1 MIAFFIMG
9 NDVLKSDLPIYHID
23 RVVRETG
30 EYFGD
35 DAHIVYVNAEIR
47 DNSALGKLMHDFFC
61 KDSRDME
68 YKVLAERVHFFKKD
82 QEGVTTMC
90 KAMEDMRKE
99 ERLETSIETAKILLK
114 QGVLSYEQIAEATK
128 LSVTE
133 IIALK
138 EE

>member
-1 MIAFFIMG
+1 MCGTFAACYT
-9 NDVLKSDLPIYHID
+9 V
-23 RVVRETG
+23 
-30 EYFGD
+30 
-35 DAHIVYVNAEIR
+35 
-47 DNSALGKLMHDFFC
+47 
-61 KDSRDME
+61 
-68 YKVLAERVHFFKKD
+68 KKD
-82 QEGVTTMC
+82 QKGDTTMC

>member
-1 MIAFFIMG
+1 MG

-82 QEGVTTMC
+82 QKGVTTMC

>member
-1 MIAFFIMG
+1 MG

-82 QEGVTTMC
+82 QEGVMTMC

>member
-1 MIAFFIMG
+1 MG

-35 DAHIVYVNAEIR
+35 DAHIVYVNAKIR

>member
-1 MIAFFIMG
+1 
-9 NDVLKSDLPIYHID
+9 
-23 RVVRETG
+23 
-30 EYFGD
+30 
-35 DAHIVYVNAEIR
+35 
-47 DNSALGKLMHDFFC
+47 
-61 KDSRDME
+61 
-68 YKVLAERVHFFKKD
+68 
-82 QEGVTTMC
+82 MC

-133 IIALK
+133 IFALK

>member
-1 MIAFFIMG
+1 MG

>member
-1 MIAFFIMG
+1 MG

-128 LSVTE
+128 ISVTE